1 MDSQFDSLI
10 IGQPSLDV
18 NTDHTGRTIR
28 EIGGAVV
35 YSGFAA
41 AALGRRVC
49 VLPKACGATINLTS
63 LFAAAKNIEVRSLE
77 SPQSTSIENIYHTA
91 DKERRSCRA
100 LSRIEGYKT
109 SEIPEIDA
117 KIYHLAGLMR
127 GDIGGELIEFAEQ
140 KAMVAVDVQCLLRRA
155 DEATGE
161 MSFHDWPEKLA
172 MLPRIRFLKTD
183 AAEAEILT
191 GLKTESSQDRA
202 RAAKMLYDWGAKE
215 IMITHNTEVIIYDG
229 KKLYAE
235 PLKPRNLSGRSGRGD
250 TCFSAYITER
260 LTKDIPEAL
269 LTAAALVSLKM
280 EKPGPFNGN
289 RTDVEAYIKE
299 FYQR

>member
-1 MDSQFDSLI
+1 MNKQFDSLI
-10 IGQPSLDV
+10 IGQPSLDI
-18 NTDHTGRTIR
+18 NTDYTGHTIR

-41 AALGRRVC
+41 AALGHTVC
-49 VLPKACGATINLTS
+49 VLPKVNSQTIDTAS
-63 LFAAAKNIEVRSLE
+63 LFAAAKKIEVRTLKST
-77 SPQSTSIENIYHTA
+77 QSTSIENIYHTA

-100 LSRIEGYKT
+100 LSRIDGYKP

-127 GDIGGELIEFAEQ
+127 FDIGNELIEFAAR
-140 KAMVAVDVQCLLRRA
+140 KAMVAVDVQCLLRCA
-155 DEATGE
+155 DTATGG
-161 MSFHDWPEKLA
+161 MSFQDWPEKTS
-172 MLPRIRFLKTD
+172 MLPLIHFLKTD

-191 GLKTESSQDRA
+191 GSTDRRQAA
-202 RAAKMLYDWGAKE
+202 RMLYDWGAKE

-229 KKLYAE
+229 NKIYAE

-280 EKPGPFNGN
+280 EKSGPFMGS
-289 RTDVEAYIKE
+289 RADVEAYIKE
-299 FYQR
+299 FYR

>member
-1 MDSQFDSLI
+1 MNKQFDSLV
-10 IGQPSLDV
+10 IGQPSLDI
-18 NTDHTGRTIR
+18 NTDYTGHTIR
-28 EIGGAVV
+28 ETGGAVV

-41 AALGRRVC
+41 AALGHPVC
-49 VLPKACGATINLTS
+49 VLPKANSATINASS
-63 LFAAAKNIEVRSLE
+63 LFASAPNIEVRALE

-100 LSRIEGYKT
+100 LSRIEGYKA
-109 SEIPEIDA
+109 SEIPDIDA

-127 GDIGGELIEFAEQ
+127 GDIGGEIIEFAEK
-140 KAMVAVDVQCLLRRA
+140 KAMVAVDVQCLLRCA
-155 DEATGE
+155 DETSGE
-161 MSFHDWPEKLA
+161 MSFHDWPEKLS

-191 GLKTESSQDRA
+191 GSKDRA
-202 RAAKMLYDWGAKE
+202 EAAKILYGWGAKE
-215 IMITHNTEVIIYDG
+215 IMITHNTEVIVYDG
-229 KKLYAE
+229 KKIYAE

-260 LTKDIPEAL
+260 LTKDISEAL

-280 EKPGPFNGN
+280 EKPGPFNGS
-289 RTDVEAYIKE
+289 RADVEAYIRE
-299 FYQR
+299 FYQ

>member
-1 MDSQFDSLI
+1 MSRQFDSLI
-10 IGQPSLDV
+10 IGQPALDV
-18 NTDHTGRTIR
+18 NTDHLGHTVR

-41 AALGRRVC
+41 AALGHSVC
-49 VLPKACGATINLTS
+49 VLPKANSATIDLTS
-63 LFAAAKNIEVRSLE
+63 LFAAAKHIEVRPLE
-77 SPQSTSIENIYHTA
+77 SLQSTSIENIYHTA

-100 LSRIEGYKT
+100 LSRIDGYRIP
-109 SEIPEIDA
+109 EIPEIDA

-127 GDIGGELIEFAEQ
+127 GDMGNELIEFAEK
-140 KAMVAVDVQCLLRRA
+140 KAMAAVDVQCLLRCA
-155 DEATGE
+155 DETSGE
-161 MSFHDWPEKLA
+161 MSYSDWPEKLS

-191 GLKTESSQDRA
+191 GLKTENSKDRA
-202 RAAKMLYDWGAKE
+202 EAARMLYDWGAKE

-229 KKLYAE
+229 KKIYTE
-235 PLKPRNLSGRSGRGD
+235 PLKPRNLSGRTGRGD

-280 EKPGPFNGN
+280 EKPGPFNGT
-289 RTDVEAYIKE
+289 RADVEAYIRE
-299 FYQR
+299 FYRA